1 MSSIAAYTPKGIAAA
16 LERMGYEFVRRRGSH
31 RICVKEHR
39 QIVVPMHG
47 KTPKRATQTNIIK
60 GTGLSPEEF
69 MQQR

>member
-1 MSSIAAYTPKGIAAA
+1 VSRIAALTPKEIAAV
-16 LERMGYEFVRRRGSH
+16 LERMGYEFVRQRGSH
-31 RICVKEHR
+31 RIYVKEHR

-47 KTPKRATQTNIIK
+47 KTPKRATQMNIIK